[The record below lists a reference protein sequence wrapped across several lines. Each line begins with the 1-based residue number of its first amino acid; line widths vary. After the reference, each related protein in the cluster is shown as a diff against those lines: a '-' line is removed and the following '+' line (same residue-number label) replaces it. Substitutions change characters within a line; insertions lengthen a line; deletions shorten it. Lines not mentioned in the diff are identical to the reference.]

1 MKKQKFLEHLK
12 NDVYCRIGIS
22 QIHGVG
28 VIAVKDIP
36 IGSIPFKSLNQ
47 HKNEIVTVSVEEMK
61 NIGIHGNVIEIA
73 RDFFGGR
80 EQNTCDMYHYGPNDI
95 NISYYLNHSINNNL
109 DLIVT
114 DDVYYGFITNK
125 DIKIGEEL
133 FINYEHYK

>member
-36 IGSIPFKSLNQ
+36 QGTTPFKSLNQ
-47 HKNEIVTVSVEEMK
+47 HKNEIVTASVEEMK
-61 NIGIHGNVIEIA
+61 NIGIHKNVIEIA
-73 RDFFGGR
+73 RDFFGSS

-95 NISYYLNHSINNNL
+95 NISYYLNHSINNNI